1 MDNRGKFRNIQKAFM
16 KFKMAENSIFAIL
29 LRNPW
34 WISFLIAAG
43 FCLLMFALLPRH
55 LVLYGVMGAFP
66 FVITGAVALK
76 RQWGKPSPAKLQ
88 TELDRLSALSWRDF
102 SAELEGKFV
111 KQGFAVT
118 RLDAKS
124 GTGAADFK
132 LEKGGHV
139 TLVAAKRYK
148 ANTHGVEALQA
159 LVTQQEAQGA
169 DKAMYVCLSP
179 VTAQAAKFAKEK
191 GVVLGWVS

>member
-1 MDNRGKFRNIQKAFM
+1 M

-34 WISFLIAAG
+34 WISFLIVAA
-43 FCLLMFALLPRH
+43 FSLLCFALLPRH
-55 LVLYGVMGAFP
+55 LVVYGIMGTFP
-66 FVITGAVALK
+66 FIITGAVALK

-88 TELDRLSALSWRDF
+88 AELDRLSTLSWRDF
-102 SAELEGKFV
+102 SAELEAKFV
-111 KQGFAVT
+111 KQGFEVT
-118 RLDAKS
+118 RLN
-124 GTGAADFK
+124 TGAADFK

-139 TLVAAKRYK
+139 TLVSAKRYK
-148 ANTHGVEALQA
+148 AATHGVEALQA
-159 LVTQQEAQGA
+159 LVTQQEAKGA

-191 GVVLGWVS
+191 GLTLGWVS

>member
-1 MDNRGKFRNIQKAFM
+1 M

-34 WISFLIAAG
+34 WISFLIAAA
-43 FCLLMFALLPRH
+43 FSLLMAALLPKH
-55 LVLYGVMGAFP
+55 LVLFGIMGAFP
-66 FVITGAVALK
+66 FVITGAVALR

-88 TELDRLSALSWRDF
+88 AELDRLSTMSWRDF
-102 SAELEGKFV
+102 SAELEAKFV
-111 KQGFAVT
+111 KQGFEVT
-118 RLDAKS
+118 RLNS
-124 GTGAADFK
+124 GTADFK
-132 LEKGGHV
+132 LEKAGHI
-139 TLVAAKRYK
+139 TLVSAKRYK
-148 ANTHGVEALQA
+148 AATHGLEALQA
-159 LVTQQEAQGA
+159 LVAQQEAQGA

>member
-1 MDNRGKFRNIQKAFM
+1 M

-34 WISFLIAAG
+34 WISFLIAAA
-43 FCLLMFALLPRH
+43 FCLLMAALLPQN
-55 LVLYGVMGAFP
+55 LVVFGMMGVFP
-66 FVITGAVALK
+66 FVITGAVALR

-88 TELDRLSALSWRDF
+88 AELDRLSTLSWRDF
-102 SAELEGKFV
+102 SAELEAKFV
-111 KQGFAVT
+111 KQGFEVT
-118 RLDAKS
+118 RLNS
-124 GTGAADFK
+124 GTADFK
-132 LEKGGHV
+132 LEKAGHI
-139 TLVAAKRYK
+139 TLVSAKRYK
-148 ANTHGVEALQA
+148 AATHGLEALQA

>member
-1 MDNRGKFRNIQKAFM
+1 M
-16 KFKMAENSIFAIL
+16 KFKMAENSIIAIL

-34 WISFLIAAG
+34 WIRFLIAAA
-43 FCLLMFALLPRH
+43 FSLLMAALLPKH
-55 LVLYGVMGAFP
+55 LVVFGMMGAFP

-76 RQWGKPSPAKLQ
+76 RQWGKPRPAKLQ

-102 SAELEGKFV
+102 SAELEAKLV
-111 KQGFAVT
+111 KQGFEVT
-118 RLDAKS
+118 RLN
-124 GTGAADFK
+124 TGAADFK

-139 TLVAAKRYK
+139 TLVSAKRYK
-148 ANTHGVEALQA
+148 AATHGLEALQA

-169 DKAMYVCLSP
+169 DKVMYVCLSP

>member
-1 MDNRGKFRNIQKAFM
+1 M

-29 LRNPW
+29 QRNPW
-34 WISFLIAAG
+34 WISFLIAAA
-43 FCLLMFALLPRH
+43 FSLLMAALLPKH
-55 LVLYGVMGAFP
+55 LVVFGMMGAFP
-66 FVITGAVALK
+66 FFITGAVALK

-88 TELDRLSALSWRDF
+88 AELDRLSGLSWRDF
-102 SAELEGKFV
+102 SAELEAKLV
-111 KQGFAVT
+111 TQGFEVT
-118 RLDAKS
+118 RLN
-124 GTGAADFK
+124 TGAADFK
-132 LEKGGHV
+132 LEKGGNV
-139 TLVAAKRYK
+139 TLVSAKRYK
-148 ANTHGVEALQA
+148 AATHGLEALQA